1 MGPPRFAG
9 RGGTGRAAPPPHIH
23 TLTTMNRLEGYFGDF
38 HDPAE
43 PTPEDDYWVISGDCG
58 WYSVSAETAA
68 EVTRRLTRRWLPA
81 RWVEF
86 TDLSGSRVRVKA
98 RQVDVVYEST
108 AAQRRRERAF
118 ARARKLERKADRRPW
133 EDDD

>member
-1 MGPPRFAG
+1 
-9 RGGTGRAAPPPHIH
+9 
-23 TLTTMNRLEGYFGDF
+23 MNRLKGYFE
-38 HDPAE
+38 DPTE
-43 PTPEDDYWVISGDCG
+43 PTPEDDYWVLSGDCG
-58 WYSVSAETAA
+58 WYSVSAETAERVA
-68 EVTRRLTRRWLPA
+68 RCLTRPWLP

-98 RQVDVVYEST
+98 RQVDVIFEST
-108 AAQRRRERAF
+108 AAQRTRERAF